1 MKKIFGIILAI
12 CCLGSAFAGN
22 PTENYSIA
30 EFSGEAGVKYVQ
42 NLDYKADTNKF
53 GFENW
58 ANANLKINLLNGD
71 NATTKGKGIWGEIK
85 VKIDTPDA
93 LPNPGQLNIDKT
105 AAVDTAK
112 IHFVDGDFA
121 VALNILA
128 PSLELGNAS
137 IAAATGTTESTT
149 KNKVADYNTGFA
161 VEITTPVADV
171 NVKVA
176 DNGVAAEKKFGFAAD
191 AKLKAVE
198 NLDVN
203 GAFAYADETTA
214 FRAGANYKLAINDKL
229 YVKPAVDYTQKGEA
243 KDLAAGILFGWGADE
258 QEPGLDY
265 IADKC
270 ADGVSVVFGT
280 DLTEKAG
287 NVVVGFYDSTLVAG
301 LKVGAQFGTTLAN
314 FGRGKLAVAAKYGTD
329 IDIITVSLHGG
340 VELTLADETTT
351 NFKYGI
357 KLNTDDVIDNT
368 DLYVSYEGEKDKKGK
383 IVAGAKISL

>member
-1 MKKIFGIILAI
+1 MKKALAI
-12 CCLGSAFAGN
+12 LLALSMVFAAFADEPATNYSVAEFKGSASL
-22 PTENYSIA
+22 EWVSD
-30 EFSGEAGVKYVQ
+30 
-42 NLDYKADTNKF
+42 LDEKTN
-53 GFENW
+53 GFKND
-58 ANANLKINLLNGD
+58 ASATLKINLLNGGD
-71 NATTKGKGIWGEIK
+71 KATTGDGVWGELKIK
-85 VKIDTPDA
+85 VDTPDA
-93 LPNPGQLNIDKT
+93 LEIKDGSNVLKIEKYASVDK
-105 AAVDTAK
+105 AK
-112 IHFVDGDFA
+112 IHFKDGDFA

-128 PSLELGNAS
+128 PSLELGDAS

-149 KNKVADYNTGFA
+149 KNKVADYSNGFA
-161 VEITTPVADV
+161 VEITTPVANV

-191 AKLKAVE
+191 ATLKAVE

-203 GAFAYADETTA
+203 GAFAYADEKTA

-229 YVKPAVDYTQKGEA
+229 YVKPAVDYTQMGEA
-243 KDLAAGILFGWGADE
+243 KDLAAGILFGWGADG

-265 IADKC
+265 ISDKC

-301 LKVGAQFGTTLAN
+301 LKVGAQFDTTLAN
-314 FGRGKLAVAAKYGTD
+314 FGKGKLAVAAKYGTD

-340 VELTLADETTT
+340 VELALADKTTT

>member
-1 MKKIFGIILAI
+1 MKKALAI
-12 CCLGSAFAGN
+12 LLALSMVFAAFADE
-22 PTENYSIA
+22 PATNYSVA
-30 EFSGEAGVKYVQ
+30 EFSGSASLEWVSD
-42 NLDYKADTNKF
+42 LDEKTN
-53 GFENW
+53 GFKND
-58 ANANLKINLLNGD
+58 ASATLKINLLNGGD
-71 NATTKGKGIWGEIK
+71 KATTGDGVWGELKI
-85 VKIDTPDA
+85 KIDTPDA

-243 KDLAAGILFGWGADE
+243 KDLAAGILFGWGADG

-287 NVVVGFYDSTLVAG
+287 NVVVVKFTFSV
-301 LKVGAQFGTTLAN
+301 Q
-314 FGRGKLAVAAKYGTD
+314 YG
-329 IDIITVSLHGG
+329 S
-340 VELTLADETTT
+340 DE
-351 NFKYGI
+351 
-357 KLNTDDVIDNT
+357 
-368 DLYVSYEGEKDKKGK
+368 
-383 IVAGAKISL
+383 

>member
-1 MKKIFGIILAI
+1 MKKALAI
-12 CCLGSAFAGN
+12 LLALSMVFAAFADE
-22 PTENYSIA
+22 PATNYSVA
-30 EFSGEAGVKYVQ
+30 EFSGSASLEWVSD
-42 NLDYKADTNKF
+42 LDAKTN
-53 GFENW
+53 GFKND
-58 ANANLKINLLNGD
+58 ASATLKINLLNGGEKVTAGD
-71 NATTKGKGIWGEIK
+71 GVWGELKI
-85 VKIDTPDA
+85 KIDAQDA
-93 LPNPGQLNIDKT
+93 LATPTDLKIEKT
-105 AAVDTAK
+105 AAVDKAV

-128 PSLELGNAS
+128 PSLELGDAS

-149 KNKVADYNTGFA
+149 KNKVADYSNGFA
-161 VEITTPVADV
+161 VEITTPVANV

-176 DNGVAAEKKFGFAAD
+176 DNGVAAGKKFGFAAD
-191 AKLKAVE
+191 ATLKAVE

-203 GAFAYADETTA
+203 GAFAYADEKTA

-229 YVKPAVDYTQKGEA
+229 YVKPAVDYTQMGEA
-243 KDLAAGILFGWGADE
+243 KDLAAGILFGWGADG

-301 LKVGAQFGTTLAN
+301 LKVGAQFNTTLAN
-314 FGRGKLAVAAKYGTD
+314 FGKGKLAVAAKYGTD

-368 DLYVSYEGEKDKKGK
+368 DLYVSYEGEKDKKGT
-383 IVAGAKISL
+383 ITVGTKISL

>member
-1 MKKIFGIILAI
+1 MKKALAI
-12 CCLGSAFAGN
+12 LLALSMVFAAFADE
-22 PTENYSIA
+22 PATNYSVA
-30 EFSGEAGVKYVQ
+30 EFSGSASLEWVSD
-42 NLDYKADTNKF
+42 LDEKTN
-53 GFENW
+53 GFKND
-58 ANANLKINLLNGD
+58 ASATLKINLLNGGD
-71 NATTKGKGIWGEIK
+71 KATTGDGVWGEL
-85 VKIDTPDA
+85 KISIETPDA
-93 LPNPGQLNIDKT
+93 LENPGALSIEKT

-112 IHFVDGDFA
+112 IHLVDGDFA

-128 PSLELGNAS
+128 PSLELGDAS

-149 KNKVADYNTGFA
+149 ANKVADYNTGFA

-203 GAFAYADETTA
+203 GAFAYANETTA

-229 YVKPAVDYTQKGEA
+229 YVKPAVDYTQMGEA
-243 KDLAAGILFGWGADE
+243 KDLAAGILFGWGASD

-287 NVVVGFYDSTLVAG
+287 DVVVGFYDSTLVAG
-301 LKVGAQFGTTLAN
+301 LNVGAQFDTTLAN
-314 FGRGKLAVAAKYGTD
+314 FGKGKLAVAAKYGTD

-340 VELTLADETTT
+340 VELTLADRTTT